1 MTVVLVWPDKGIPK
15 KCKKLEI
22 IHFLHLLWWWL
33 CVSRVIPLFP
43 AHKTRDLNNW
53 GKVRQKA
60 EKKGKIWAVAK
71 PSRGFI
77 PPPLRRLCR
86 TNWRRR
92 WWIKYEPVKGLAP
105 IWVRRRGGWNPFMG
119 AVCSMQHNRRHFFSI
134 QTFLAPSVYCWQG
147 IRNGIHHLWWRP
159 RGKMITT
166 YTKENFNVNLFDNW
180 PCCKYSIHSGG
191 RKCKWGG
198 YQSQNRAGSKWL
210 KLAHTELSLDLNRPV
225 LPVTALMLCKPGR
238 KSWLA
243 NLPFLLSKLSQ
254 FIL

>member
-1 MTVVLVWPDKGIPK
+1 MKPKLDIVEARTIFTFSQNCWLGQTMTVVLVWPDKGIPK

-77 PPPLRRLCR
+77 PPPLRWLCR

-105 IWVRRRGGWNPFMG
+105 IWVRRRGLEPF
-119 AVCSMQHNRRHFFSI
+119 H
-134 QTFLAPSVYCWQG
+134 
-147 IRNGIHHLWWRP
+147 
-159 RGKMITT
+159 
-166 YTKENFNVNLFDNW
+166 
-180 PCCKYSIHSGG
+180 GG
-191 RKCKWGG
+191 CVQ
-198 YQSQNRAGSKWL
+198 YA
-210 KLAHTELSLDLNRPV
+210 A
-225 LPVTALMLCKPGR
+225 
-238 KSWLA
+238 
-243 NLPFLLSKLSQ
+243 
-254 FIL
+254 